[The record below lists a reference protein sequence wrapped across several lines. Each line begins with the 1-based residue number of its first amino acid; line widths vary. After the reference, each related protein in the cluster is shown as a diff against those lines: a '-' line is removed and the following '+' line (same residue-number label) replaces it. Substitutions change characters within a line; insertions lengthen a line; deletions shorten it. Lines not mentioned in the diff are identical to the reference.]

1 MGGLRDRAVHGDG
14 ISCPYESVF
23 SGQTALC
30 LYKGQ
35 PVCEAAAGIRKGGEV
50 SDGQVKTDQQE
61 NGLPNGSDLVWG
73 CRNLRR
79 FD

>member
-50 SDGQVKTDQQE
+50 SDGQVKTDQ
-61 NGLPNGSDLVWG
+61 PVSRYMTDLVCG